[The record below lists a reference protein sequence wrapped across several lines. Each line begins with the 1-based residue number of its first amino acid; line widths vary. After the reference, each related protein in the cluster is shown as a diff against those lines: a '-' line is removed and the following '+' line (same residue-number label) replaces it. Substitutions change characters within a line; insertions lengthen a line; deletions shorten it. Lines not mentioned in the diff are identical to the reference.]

1 MGGHNL
7 SGKSLVDKIINFVVT
22 MLCWTYFIFGFL
34 FFFSFFYGAAYFFST
49 DRERSFQNLNHI
61 FYKGFLWLLRS
72 LAPRHQWRIDPAI
85 KNIHGSIVVC
95 NHLSYLDPLILIS
108 LLPRNKTIVKTKF
121 FQAPVFGWLIKVSG
135 YLPATTEGD
144 YGKRMIEQ
152 IENME
157 DFLKNGGNLF
167 VFPEGTRNPTGVI
180 GDFHKGVFKIVRMNR
195 CPIYVLKLC
204 NTDKLFT
211 PGRFFFNTRERNRI
225 SLKILH
231 CIKPEKDQNR
241 LVSVSGLEKEVRLI
255 LESKGCDANG
265 KEL

>member
-1 MGGHNL
+1 M
-7 SGKSLVDKIINFVVT
+7 
-22 MLCWTYFIFGFL
+22 
-34 FFFSFFYGAAYFFST
+34 
-49 DRERSFQNLNHI
+49 
-61 FYKGFLWLLRS
+61 LRS

-135 YLPATTEGD
+135 YLPATTEGE

-152 IENME
+152 IENMG

-180 GDFHKGVFKIVRMNR
+180 GEFHKGVFKIVRMYR
-195 CPIYVLKLC
+195 CPIHVLKFC

-211 PGRFFFNTRERNRI
+211 PGSFFFNTRERNCI
-225 SLKILH
+225 SLKNLD
-231 CIKPEKDQNR
+231 CIQPEKDQNR
-241 LVSVSGLEKEVRLI
+241 PVSVSGLEKEVRQI
-255 LESKGCDANG
+255 LENKGCDTSG
-265 KEL
+265 IEL